1 MHAGRNSLRHE
12 SIASAPRPLAGNP
25 RHHAGLHDRWRRVQR
40 TGRLSVA
47 EEELPAY
54 LAQYSNADAGQ
65 SEADRVVVAGQSKRV
80 LSSWLAMC
88 TPSRWNT
95 QETVEYQNTLV
106 LATI

>member
-1 MHAGRNSLRHE
+1 MRALR
-12 SIASAPRPLAGNP
+12 ALLALLLAILATTQAFMIGDAA
-25 RHHAGLHDRWRRVQR
+25 HCRWRRVQR